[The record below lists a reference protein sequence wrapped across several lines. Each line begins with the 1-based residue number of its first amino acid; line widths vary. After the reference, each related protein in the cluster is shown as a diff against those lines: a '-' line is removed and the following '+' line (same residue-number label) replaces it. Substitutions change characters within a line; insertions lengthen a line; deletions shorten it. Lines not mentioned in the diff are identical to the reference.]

1 MGSNENPYGKLL
13 DIMAGVGKDVNS
25 PSIQIGKVI
34 TPPPE
39 IKISYNGIT
48 LEKEEIWISKYL
60 LVDYERTAKG
70 HIASATQNRA
80 GGGGYA
86 QYESHNHDINN
97 DYTDNII
104 YTDTLKPGDYVSIM
118 PMMSEDGTSQ
128 QYIILDQIVR
138 LDGATV

>member
-86 QYESHNHDINN
+86 QYESHNHDIDN